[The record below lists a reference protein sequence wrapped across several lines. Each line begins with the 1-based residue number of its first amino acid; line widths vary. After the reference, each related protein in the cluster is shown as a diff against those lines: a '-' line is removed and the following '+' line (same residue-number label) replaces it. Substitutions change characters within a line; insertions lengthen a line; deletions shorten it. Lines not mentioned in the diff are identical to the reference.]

1 MGTERLAPRKREWPP
16 ASQGASTD
24 MEARRIRS
32 TLRSS
37 HWVAALVLLPVL
49 AATAFIEHRAAAH
62 GTEDRDFAPAMQS
75 SSNAPKSIAFL
86 RADDPP
92 TMRENVRQSS
102 FFAEAPLIGVRLER
116 AAGL

>member
-1 MGTERLAPRKREWPP
+1 
-16 ASQGASTD
+16 
-24 MEARRIRS
+24 MEAWRIRS

-62 GTEDRDFAPAMQS
+62 GIEDRDFAPTMQ

-92 TMRENVRQSS
+92 IMRENVRQSS